1 MIKLVSVDFDGT
13 LCMTEESTYFIEN
26 EVAVQM
32 GHEPMSREVHQKTW
46 GQELEIAIKE
56 RVPGINVPRF
66 MELLYAAHMAA
77 VKEGSIDTVSDENL
91 QAMDKLMANYLK
103 LALLTSRSI
112 DEAQHLMHDD
122 HPLNSRMEKF
132 YYKENSD
139 FLKPDPRVF
148 AKVLK
153 DFDLK
158 PSEIVYVGDAV
169 SDAKAAKGAG
179 LHFVAVL
186 ESGVRAKE
194 DFKNLGVDYFATT
207 FLEATNY
214 ILSLTSRR

>member
-1 MIKLVSVDFDGT
+1 MIKLVTVDFDGT

-32 GHEPMSREVHQKTW
+32 GHEPMSREVHKKTW
-46 GQELEIAIKE
+46 GQELEMAIQE
-56 RVPGINVPRF
+56 RVPGINTEKF
-66 MELLYAAHMAA
+66 MKLLYEAHMIA
-77 VKEGSIDTVSDENL
+77 VEEERIDAVSPENIEAL
-91 QAMDKLMANYLK
+91 DKILENNLK

-112 DEAQHLMHDD
+112 DEANHLMHQT
-122 HPLNSRMEKF
+122 HPLNARMEKF

-148 AKVLK
+148 EKALK
-153 DFDLK
+153 DFDVE
-158 PSEIVYVGDAV
+158 PSEVVYVGDAV
-169 SDAKAAKGAG
+169 SDAIAAKGAG

-186 ESGVRAKE
+186 ESGVRVKK

-207 FLEATNY
+207 FFEATNY

>member
-1 MIKLVSVDFDGT
+1 MIKLVAIDFDET

-26 EVAVQM
+26 SVAVSM
-32 GHEPMSREVHQKTW
+32 GHDPMSREVHQKTW
-46 GQELEIAIKE
+46 GQELEMAIQE
-56 RVPGINVPRF
+56 RVPGINVEKF
-66 MELLYAAHMAA
+66 MKLLPEAHMIA
-77 VKEGSIDTVSDENL
+77 VEEGNIDIVSPENI
-91 QAMDKLMANYLK
+91 QALDKILENNLR

-112 DEAQHLMHDD
+112 DEANHLMHET
-122 HPLNSRMEKF
+122 HPLNTRMVKY

-148 AKVLK
+148 DKVLK

-158 PSEIVYVGDAV
+158 PYEIVYVGDAV
-169 SDAKAAKGAG
+169 SDAVAAKGAG

-186 ESGVRAKE
+186 EGGIRVKE
-194 DFKNLGVDYFATT
+194 DFKHLPVDYFATT

-214 ILSLTSRR
+214 ILSLTSKL